1 MKQEPQQLW
10 QSLFLMYLLVA
21 FAYMFL
27 EWLFIVTQPSFL
39 NALGFLDNLEI
50 LFFSSLLLYAITAP
64 LLILLMVI
72 GLISPLRQYTHIL
85 TIAGVLL
92 PAVLLGLLSLLLV
105 DNFTYTV
112 FRFGIVTSQGA
123 VRAIYAVLFLFAVGL
138 WWRYLVDKLKVKNRR
153 QTHTRLQKAIIPGL
167 ILAIF
172 LPAPI
177 IANTVYIQR
186 LRNVR
191 GPTTTRKLPNILYIT
206 SDALSATSLSLY
218 GYERDTTPN
227 LREMADVSL
236 VAENAFTNAG
246 ATTGSLVSI
255 YTSKSPFRT
264 GVIYPPNILRG
275 ADAYQHLPGIL
286 KSMGYTTAQFS
297 LAHYADGISQNV
309 LEGFDQVN
317 GESASEIGQ
326 LASLNRFL
334 PIDLSNFLS
343 KLYQRASERLG
354 HIFYTKEMENPY
366 LEAINP
372 PKDVAQKRKLTA
384 SLKLLNDAKQPVFIH
399 VHLMGTHGP
408 RYGPTEQVFS
418 AGQEVGQQE
427 NWNVDF
433 YDDEILRFDQ
443 WVGTTIK
450 ALDRNGLLE
459 DTVVVI
465 GSDHGKRWNSLQ
477 RIPLLIRFPNGEH
490 AGVIKT
496 NVQNLDIAP
505 TILDYLGLA
514 IPEWME
520 GESLFRL
527 GENQRLIISA
537 TNIGVNQIYDETGR
551 TELDTTKLGPP
562 FYQFG
567 TISVVKCQKWYRL
580 YLRVKQ
586 GNFET
591 GDVKGH
597 TAPCKNDE
605 LLTNQE
611 AFDLMVEHLKSNGFD
626 VSSLKDFQE
635 IPTQQP

>member
-1 MKQEPQQLW
+1 
-10 QSLFLMYLLVA
+10 
-21 FAYMFL
+21 
-27 EWLFIVTQPSFL
+27 
-39 NALGFLDNLEI
+39 
-50 LFFSSLLLYAITAP
+50 
-64 LLILLMVI
+64 
-72 GLISPLRQYTHIL
+72 
-85 TIAGVLL
+85 
-92 PAVLLGLLSLLLV
+92 
-105 DNFTYTV
+105 
-112 FRFGIVTSQGA
+112 
-123 VRAIYAVLFLFAVGL
+123 
-138 WWRYLVDKLKVKNRR
+138 
-153 QTHTRLQKAIIPGL
+153 
-167 ILAIF
+167 
-172 LPAPI
+172 
-177 IANTVYIQR
+177 
-186 LRNVR
+186 
-191 GPTTTRKLPNILYIT
+191 
-206 SDALSATSLSLY
+206 
-218 GYERDTTPN
+218 
-227 LREMADVSL
+227 
-236 VAENAFTNAG
+236 
-246 ATTGSLVSI
+246 
-255 YTSKSPFRT
+255 
-264 GVIYPPNILRG
+264 
-275 ADAYQHLPGIL
+275 
-286 KSMGYTTAQFS
+286 
-297 LAHYADGISQNV
+297 
-309 LEGFDQVN
+309 
-317 GESASEIGQ
+317 
-326 LASLNRFL
+326 
-334 PIDLSNFLS
+334 
-343 KLYQRASERLG
+343 
-354 HIFYTKEMENPY
+354 
-366 LEAINP
+366 
-372 PKDVAQKRKLTA
+372 LTA

-418 AGQEVGQQE
+418 AGQEVSQQE